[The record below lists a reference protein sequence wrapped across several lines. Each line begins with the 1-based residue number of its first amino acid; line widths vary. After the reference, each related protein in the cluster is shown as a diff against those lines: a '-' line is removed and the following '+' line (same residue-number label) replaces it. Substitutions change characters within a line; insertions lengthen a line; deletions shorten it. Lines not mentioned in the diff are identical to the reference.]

1 MDEVKASARP
11 SDAERA
17 KEPLTGGAKRFLRV
31 YAAWIVLVT
40 GVVLAAAFVV
50 TSHMKAQYQ
59 STARVVV
66 EAQVFANTTPV
77 PPDMGSEKLIAES
90 GLVLDTAAKKLGVDP
105 GVLGT
110 GLTVSV
116 SPDTNVLEFDYTA
129 GTPGQARVR
138 AQQIATAYVAYRNA
152 SSSSSKKPS
161 ATTPRTP
168 VKATMVT
175 PASLPSSPKGH
186 PLEINLAAGLA
197 IGVVLGIGTAI
208 VRDWTSDRLRSR
220 VEVERLAGAPVLASI
235 PRAGRLP
242 RRAGPPVLY
251 EPTSRQAE
259 AFRYLRARVESAGT
273 PVVDGR
279 VVLVASAA
287 AREGRTTVAVNL
299 AAALAASGAEVLLV
313 DGDMRHPR
321 LDEVFGVDND
331 DGVTDVLA
339 EPGFHE
345 PAARSTSVHGLRVL
359 TAGSELADPGDLLE
373 GRRLRNLFLTLRYKA
388 DYVVVDSAP
397 LLDFADPVALASA
410 CDEVL
415 LVANARRTT
424 RTGLA
429 AADRELAGLDT
440 AVTGTVLNNTTRAFG
455 VRAPRAAVPGARR
468 TAPVPQAP
476 SAGVEPT
483 EQVVP
488 E

>member
-1 MDEVKASARP
+1 VDQVKP
-11 SDAERA
+11 STGPSGAERA
-17 KEPLTGGAKRFLRV
+17 NEPVTGGAKRFLRV

-40 GVVLAAAFVV
+40 AVVLVAAFAV

-77 PPDMGSEKLIAES
+77 PPDMGSEKLVAES

-110 GLTVSV
+110 GLAVSV
-116 SPDTNVLEFDYTA
+116 SPDTNVLEFDYTS
-129 GTPGQARVR
+129 GRPGVARAR
-138 AQQIATAYVAYRNA
+138 AQEIAAAYVAYRNA
-152 SSSSSKKPS
+152 SSSSSQKPS
-161 ATTPRTP
+161 ATTPRIP

-175 PASLPSSPKGH
+175 PASLPSAPKGH
-186 PLEINLAAGLA
+186 PLEINLAVGLA
-197 IGVVLGIGTAI
+197 IGLLLGLGTAI
-208 VRDWTSDRLRSR
+208 IRDWTSDRLRSR
-220 VEVERLAGAPVLASI
+220 AEVEHLAGVPVLATV
-235 PRAGRLP
+235 PRAGWLP
-242 RRAGPPVLY
+242 RRPGPPVLY
-251 EPTSRQAE
+251 DNASPQAE
-259 AFRYLRARVESAGT
+259 AFRYLRARIEAVGT

-279 VVLVASAA
+279 IVLVASAA
-287 AREGRTTVAVNL
+287 SREGRTTVAVNI

-321 LDEVFGVDND
+321 LHEVFGIIGG
-331 DGVTDVLA
+331 DGLTDVLA

-345 PAARSTSVHGLRVL
+345 PAVRSTSVHGLRVL

-388 DYVVVDSAP
+388 DYVIIDSAP

-410 CDEVL
+410 CDDVL
-415 LVANARRTT
+415 LVADVRRTT

-429 AADRELAGLDT
+429 AAERELAGLDT
-440 AVTGTVLNNTTRAFG
+440 TVGGAVLNSTTRAFG
-455 VRAPRAAVPGARR
+455 VRAPRSGVPATRR
-468 TAPVPQAP
+468 APATEPVD
-476 SAGVEPT
+476 VEQT
-483 EQVVP
+483 
-488 E
+488 

>member
-1 MDEVKASARP
+1 MDELKASARP
-11 SDAERA
+11 SDAERV

-31 YAAWIVLVT
+31 YAVWIVLVT
-40 GVVLAAAFVV
+40 GIVMAAAFVV
-50 TSHMKAQYQ
+50 TSQLKAQYQ

-77 PPDMGSEKLIAES
+77 PPDIGSEKLIAES
-90 GLVLDTAAKKLGVDP
+90 GLVLDRAAKKLGVDP
-105 GVLGT
+105 GVLSH
-110 GLTVSV
+110 GLAVSV
-116 SPDTNVLEFDYTA
+116 SPDTNVLDFDYTA
-129 GTPGQARVR
+129 STPEQARAR
-138 AQQIATAYVAYRNA
+138 AQEIAAAYVAYRNA

-161 ATTPRTP
+161 ATTPRIP

-197 IGVVLGIGTAI
+197 IGIALGIGTAM

-220 VEVERLAGAPVLASI
+220 AEVERLAGAPVLASI
-235 PRAGRLP
+235 PRSGRLP
-242 RRAGPPVLY
+242 RRTGPPTLY
-251 EPTSRQAE
+251 EPKSRQAE
-259 AFRYLRARVESAGT
+259 AFRYLRTRLEAVGT

-287 AREGRTTVAVNL
+287 AREGRTTVAANL

-321 LDEVFGVDND
+321 LHEVFGVDTA

-345 PAARSTSVHGLRVL
+345 PAARSTSVPGLRVL
-359 TAGSELADPGDLLE
+359 TAGSELVDPGDLLE

-397 LLDFADPVALASA
+397 LLDFADPVALAAA

-415 LVANARRTT
+415 LVANARTST

-429 AADRELAGLDT
+429 AAERELAGLAT
-440 AVTGTVLNNTTRAFG
+440 AVTGTVLNDTTRAFG
-455 VRAPRAAVPGARR
+455 VHAPRAGAPGVRRAAPARP
-468 TAPVPQAP
+468 ADA
-476 SAGVEPT
+476 EP
-483 EQVVP
+483 EKQVVP